1 MSHEWLIKCCETNSL
16 VKKDEYTLP
25 SGWSIIDTSYRL
37 WSTGAGKH
45 KQLKRKSNTPFN
57 KTIIIITSQQDD
69 FAMFWSR
76 VCQAAGA
83 KIRTIKSKT
92 DFTSTLHG
100 YILMDD
106 EFPSEYRAMAIDYNI
121 PVVSTV
127 WVVQSLI
134 IGQVC
139 DPSQHEL
146 LTQLYD
152 DENL

>member
-1 MSHEWLIKCCETNSL
+1 
-16 VKKDEYTLP
+16 
-25 SGWSIIDTSYRL
+25 
-37 WSTGAGKH
+37 
-45 KQLKRKSNTPFN
+45 
-57 KTIIIITSQQDD
+57 
-69 FAMFWSR
+69 
-76 VCQAAGA
+76 
-83 KIRTIKSKT
+83 
-92 DFTSTLHG
+92 
-100 YILMDD
+100 MDD

-152 DENL
+152 DENLWWYYDASEYSLIFYLWFVFFSFSILYEIFGLFCKHIKQQHVDDNFRTKK